1 MNVKNR
7 QFREANSQW
16 KTVSA
21 LYFLFAIPGV
31 PAMFIVAMVMLG
43 PQASGGASNLIN
55 PTYFNT
61 YLAIIVHGISGAM
74 FFISLPM
81 QYSNR
86 IKAYSARWHKIMGR
100 VAVCSACTMA
110 ISGVWMHHVLS
121 PHELGAR
128 YVSLIIFSV
137 AICFCFIIATYFAIR
152 KNLKNHTVW
161 MSCAVASALAVITP
175 LFLAVPVNVFVEPSS
190 TLKAYLDAML
200 YDYDRVIALCLNLTC
215 LAIYRARKP
224 APQSLRRPLAQKPE

>member
-21 LYFLFAIPGV
+21 LYFLFAIPGA
-31 PAMFIVAMVMLG
+31 PAMCIVAMVMLG

-128 YVSLIIFSV
+128 YVSLIIVSV
-137 AICFCFIIATYFAIR
+137 AICFCFIIATYFAIT
-152 KNLKNHTVW
+152 KKLKYHTLW
-161 MSCAVASALAVITP
+161 LRRAVASSLAV
-175 LFLAVPVNVFVEPSS
+175 S
-190 TLKAYLDAML
+190 
-200 YDYDRVIALCLNLTC
+200 
-215 LAIYRARKP
+215 
-224 APQSLRRPLAQKPE
+224 RRCF